1 MEDYNLIIEILEDFL
16 GDSHRHHPGK
26 GQIAFDC
33 PVCSY
38 DIKGLD
44 DGDGKGNL
52 EVNYQMGVFKCWSCA
67 ETHYTKGRLGKL
79 IKKWGT
85 KTHLRDFELLSPEEF
100 HYKENKYNSKLKLPV
115 GYTSLVEVSPHDLN
129 AKQVWSYLKKRN
141 ISKEIVEKYKI
152 GFTTEGEYKFRIIV
166 PSYNVYDDLQ
176 FFIARSYVNN
186 KLKYKNPEQE
196 KSNLIFNEGHIDW
209 DKDIYLVEGVFDMF
223 FIKNSI
229 PLLGKVVSDSLWQ
242 RLYEESKSNIIIC
255 LDGDAWEDAVRLYEK
270 INGGKLRGR
279 IKIVKLPDNRDIAD
293 LQGKINPESI
303 LQLHK

>member
-100 HYKENKYNSKLKLPV
+100 HYKENKYNSKLKLPI
-115 GYTSLVEVSPHDLN
+115 GYSPLTDVSPHDLN
-129 AKQVWSYLKKRN
+129 AKQVWNYLRKRN

-223 FIKNSI
+223 FIENSI